1 MFLQHFSAK
10 LGVVT
15 GLTASA
21 FPALVYAT
29 GTRPIQR
36 SACLP
41 HARPLDEAEG
51 SRNGDANGSFSER
64 RVTCQEARMSRKPTR
79 DNDAGDHSPE
89 TRAEPIQSVYG
100 DRWGPG
106 ATPTPHNQPG
116 SIARDPAS
124 APPPAEQREGS
135 ASAAS
140 DANTPPE
147 DDEAALRETREQ
159 SWDSEGG
166 ATSTRSGR
174 G

>member
-1 MFLQHFSAK
+1 
-10 LGVVT
+10 
-15 GLTASA
+15 
-21 FPALVYAT
+21 
-29 GTRPIQR
+29 
-36 SACLP
+36 
-41 HARPLDEAEG
+41 
-51 SRNGDANGSFSER
+51 
-64 RVTCQEARMSRKPTR
+64 MSSKPT
-79 DNDAGDHSPE
+79 N
-89 TRAEPIQSVYG
+89 G

-106 ATPTPHNQPG
+106 ATPTPQKPG